1 MNTKTSHGSDPLLI
15 AQLRAELAASQV
27 TIRELEAQR
36 DAFRAAYERTRLE
49 LELLKRKIFVATAE
63 RVDTTQLELEFKEK
77 LQALEALAGTL
88 DMPPDPDPD
97 EPGSPARKQKPRG
110 RRELRE
116 LGLDEDRIEL
126 TDEVFEGLVASGK
139 AKRIGFEESAKLAW
153 KRGGMR
159 LLVIARVKY
168 QAIDSTGESVVETT
182 PLPPEAFP
190 RCLAAPSLLAYVAVA
205 KHCDGLPLARLEGI
219 LARGGVGV
227 DRGSMGRWVE
237 DIGGTVGATIVW
249 AMRRDAMCTAF
260 CVATDATSVRI
271 QPDRVAGTNLRR
283 PCRRGHFFVQI
294 ADRDHILFTYA
305 ERETSEVVLK
315 MFRSYEGYV
324 QADAKSVFD
333 VLFRTKGKKAED
345 DEPRTEV
352 GCWAHSRRKYWEA
365 ALAKFAVAR
374 EALARISRI
383 FELDAG
389 WKDRPPSEIRHL
401 RHLHLRPHVE
411 AFLAWDSL
419 RQKDPGYAP
428 VLNLPP
434 AAAQI
439 AVLAAMASLLAF
451 FGWTTRR
458 PYEAQ
463 KDPMW
468 LRDSSALLIIA
479 LLLSPVTWIQ
489 HLVWLVPAL
498 YLIAMDSRSKEGL
511 SPPAKFAIALYV
523 LLAVV
528 LNYEL
533 LGRKNFSLFLT
544 IHPFAIGM
552 LLLLG
557 ILLFDRR
564 HAKAGS
570 CSSNEQDNR
579 VIAP

>member
-1 MNTKTSHGSDPLLI
+1 MLTWILSRPWGQRFLLLATFIGVVMHGYHTAFVRIPLGRDFDAHRIMGERFLGYEDVYGLAGFGYPYMPIASMYFSLLTFFERDTALALRYSLAIACLCLAFIMCYRMARAQSSTTPTAGLWMGVISTVLALQFILQDLDDGGPHLI
-15 AQLRAELAASQV
+15 LLGILITGIYSIWQGREKIGALWIGLAIALKVTPALFLPFFLWKRRWKLAGYTTIATICWILLPVLYMGPSLWWSQQRNWTQVAVGSVLGHESPATRSNEQQVRNQSLKQTLLRYLV
-27 TIRELEAQR
+27 TIPQ
-36 DAFRAAYERTRLE
+36 D
-49 LELLKRKIFVATAE
+49 
-63 RVDTTQLELEFKEK
+63 
-77 LQALEALAGTL
+77 
-88 DMPPDPDPD
+88 
-97 EPGSPARKQKPRG
+97 
-110 RRELRE
+110 
-116 LGLDEDRIEL
+116 
-126 TDEVFEGLVASGK
+126 
-139 AKRIGFEESAKLAW
+139 
-153 KRGGMR
+153 
-159 LLVIARVKY
+159 
-168 QAIDSTGESVVETT
+168 
-182 PLPPEAFP
+182 
-190 RCLAAPSLLAYVAVA
+190 
-205 KHCDGLPLARLEGI
+205 
-219 LARGGVGV
+219 
-227 DRGSMGRWVE
+227 
-237 DIGGTVGATIVW
+237 
-249 AMRRDAMCTAF
+249 
-260 CVATDATSVRI
+260 
-271 QPDRVAGTNLRR
+271 
-283 PCRRGHFFVQI
+283 
-294 ADRDHILFTYA
+294 
-305 ERETSEVVLK
+305 
-315 MFRSYEGYV
+315 
-324 QADAKSVFD
+324 
-333 VLFRTKGKKAED
+333 
-345 DEPRTEV
+345 
-352 GCWAHSRRKYWEA
+352 
-365 ALAKFAVAR
+365 
-374 EALARISRI
+374 
-383 FELDAG
+383 
-389 WKDRPPSEIRHL
+389 
-401 RHLHLRPHVE
+401 
-411 AFLAWDSL
+411 DSL